1 MVEDHHHHHLHLPV
15 DVPSKPSMVVIRN
28 AIDYDAT
35 DCSVFP
41 PINHENLPQ
50 SPPSSPS
57 SSSSSSSTFSPPDSD
72 TWRLDSSC
80 PIDSQLG
87 KRTDF
92 LRLLFVG
99 VDILRSKLLAL
110 TSSFR
115 AAASTRG
122 AFWSIWMPAATVLMS
137 LWIIMRRK
145 SRRRRRSFR
154 DSENRFLDIIHEK
167 DERIAQ
173 LLDQIAEMNKLL
185 IDRYKALAAKGAQ

>member
-1 MVEDHHHHHLHLPV
+1 MVEEHHHHHHLHLPV
-15 DVPSKPSMVVIRN
+15 VVPSNPSMVVIRS
-28 AIDYDAT
+28 AIAT

-92 LRLLFVG
+92 LRLAFIG

-115 AAASTRG
+115 AAAFARG
-122 AFWSIWMPAATVLMS
+122 AFWSIWMPAAAVLMS

-145 SRRRRRSFR
+145 KSRRSRRSIK
-154 DSENRFLDIIHEK
+154 DSENRFLDIIHQK

-185 IDRYKALAAKGAQ
+185 IDRCKALAAKGAE